1 MSVFKDHFLQ
11 DQESCI
17 PTKKLD
23 KTPRR
28 PAWMN
33 KGAPGQIQTVKGSL
47 QRVETRT
54 GQRVETR
61 TGIQRGIQRDCLS
74 RQGSGWERY
83 NPDRIKSSQDINDNK
98 INLL

>member
-61 TGIQRGIQRDCLS
+61 TGIQRGIQKIALADRGQVGKDTTLI
-74 RQGSGWERY
+74 EL
-83 NPDRIKSSQDINDNK
+83 NPARISMTTK
-98 INLL
+98 